1 MAYLRS
7 FIYPTFLLED
17 TPFVRLTSFLAL
29 VTYVYVSLLLSC
41 LVCYFIIIIIYIDI
55 IIVIIVIISEHKK
68 KYDKRQASMIRATL
82 VMCVCVCVACL
93 NEVSTGKTFIFVVWC
108 AWSIIY
114 VLDALMCPVCVCHDT
129 TVRGFLIFTRSFYGS
144 YYCLQENC

>member
-7 FIYPTFLLED
+7 FIYPTFLLEG

-29 VTYVYVSLLLSC
+29 VTYVYVSTSLLLSC

-82 VMCVCVCVACL
+82 VMCVCVCVSL
-93 NEVSTGKTFIFVVWC
+93 V
-108 AWSIIY
+108 
-114 VLDALMCPVCVCHDT
+114 
-129 TVRGFLIFTRSFYGS
+129 
-144 YYCLQENC
+144 